1 MTLGHLSLKKGLC
14 IQYHHHLQH
23 AQKQYLFQLPNELFH
38 HAEIHN
44 VDTFQAVDMG
54 CLGQCHHSDMSDSQ
68 NNVKNNLQKH
78 KKNIKNF
85 LYETHLSFDG
95 TN

>member
-1 MTLGHLSLKKGLC
+1 
-14 IQYHHHLQH
+14 
-23 AQKQYLFQLPNELFH
+23 
-38 HAEIHN
+38 
-44 VDTFQAVDMG
+44 MG

-85 LYETHLSFDG
+85 GYETHLSFG
-95 TN
+95 VTN